1 MPGAGSMI
9 AGNPICNGGAKDG
22 TEIGMRNAAAIH
34 AFVKDF
40 LSMPVSVKER
50 SRAMLRA
57 SGT

>member
-1 MPGAGSMI
+1 MI